1 MTTYQE
7 AIRLITESEEGGRV
21 GELSVGNDA
30 LEKAQEVKKQA
41 YGDVLE
47 DVEKAEGIR
56 VRVKPEAAKEAK
68 EKQQAEIQTQAAHA
82 GKEKEAQKPAP
93 GIKRVIRN
101 EEYRKETE
109 KAAGKLEQRF
119 RNIGEEFEGNIE
131 KFSEKVN
138 TSGLV
143 LPKLSL
149 QDQINDLQ
157 KISEGLDENAF
168 GEDELNVINDEI
180 AGLLKIMQK
189 KTNAPQDQVNARNQ
203 LLMAVALQL
212 GIAQ

>member
-41 YGDVLE
+41 YGDVLD

-56 VRVKPEAAKEAK
+56 VRVKPEAAKE
-68 EKQQAEIQTQAAHA
+68 KQQAEIQPQVAYA